1 MAKTLQCS
9 DVIPG
14 CAAEFHDESEAGLLA
29 QVTAHAEADHG
40 MTEIDD
46 ETLAVVK
53 GAITDD

>member
-9 DVIPG
+9 DVVPG
-14 CAAEFHDESEAGLLA
+14 CAAEFHDDTDDGLLA
-29 QVTAHAEADHG
+29 QVAAHAGAAHG

-46 ETLAVVK
+46 DTLAAVK